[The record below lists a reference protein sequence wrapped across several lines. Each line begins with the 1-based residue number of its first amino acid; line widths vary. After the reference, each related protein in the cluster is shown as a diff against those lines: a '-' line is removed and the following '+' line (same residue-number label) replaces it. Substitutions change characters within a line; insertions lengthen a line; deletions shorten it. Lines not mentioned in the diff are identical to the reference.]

1 MSAQAE
7 IDIRVNTEGAQQS
20 LDKFQ
25 GAIDTLGGSVEVVFG
40 SLALFGV
47 ENEWVKNLEQ
57 GAVGAIA
64 LADGAKRM
72 TEGIIK
78 FTGATT
84 LAEAAQA
91 AFNAVAN
98 ANPYV
103 LLATAILAA
112 GTALFLYKKNAEKAK
127 EAQRQLREEIGKANF
142 DTIRN
147 IQLLKV
153 ELKNEQ
159 NLREYQAR
167 VSTKSVKELN
177 AEIAASNKAITQQTA
192 NVEKQIPLLQQL
204 DLQFQK
210 EANALQARFDAGQL
224 SNEQYEKESEALAK
238 RTDQT
243 KQDIEL
249 QLENARIAI
258 EQQQAYI
265 DIANEEIDKRNE
277 VAETKSE
284 NAKADKVLR
293 DAEKTAEKEKAAD
306 LVKIQNELEDEL
318 YLARF
323 KGQELEELQAQQL
336 FDDRVA
342 RANGNAELIKQAEE
356 LLLADLAE
364 IRQRYKDAEDLAQ
377 TEKTTKQAEINAAT
391 LEAQKALDAELLES
405 QKALAAEE
413 AALQDAKISA
423 IRSTFDIASSLAG
436 DNEKVQKAIFLASKL
451 SEAAQ
456 VAVST
461 TATVAGINAE
471 TDAAVASI
479 AARKNE
485 TIAAALAGDPSAF
498 ARVPALQALQLTTKA
513 TGVAKARIAKIKGAA
528 SIAAILASSI
538 TGLKGGG
545 GGGGGEGGG
554 GGDSGIGTGAFAT
567 LSLPPGQNQN
577 QPPQSQP
584 SQPIQA
590 YVLAGDV
597 SSGLEAQQKIQE
609 RRRL

>member
-177 AEIAASNKAITQQTA
+177 TEIAASNKAITQQTA

-224 SNEQYEKESEALAK
+224 SNEQYEKESEALQE
-238 RTDQT
+238 RTDQR

-249 QLENARIAI
+249 SLENARIAI
-258 EQQQAYI
+258 EQHKAYI

-277 VAETKSE
+277 VAETKAD
-284 NAKADKVLR
+284 NAKADKVLS
-293 DAEKTAEKEKAAD
+293 DATKTAEREKAAE
-306 LVKIQNELEDEL
+306 LVRIQTELEDEL

-356 LLLADLAE
+356 QLLADLAE
-364 IRQRYKDAEDLAQ
+364 IRKRYADEEEAKKIETKTKADEDAANQ
-377 TEKTTKQAEINAAT
+377 
-391 LEAQKALDAELLES
+391 LEAQKALNDRLLES
-405 QKALAAEE
+405 QKELAADEE
-413 AALQDAKISA
+413 SLQQAKRDALSA
-423 IRSTFDIASSLAG
+423 TFDLASTLAG
-436 DNEKVQKAIFLASKL
+436 ENEKVQKAIFLGTKL
-451 SEAAQ
+451 AEAAQ
-456 VAVST
+456 VAVDTTST
-461 TATVAGINAE
+461 VTGIKQSTAKSVADLSAE
-471 TDAAVASI
+471 LAVATGR
-479 AARKNE
+479 A
-485 TIAAALAGDPSAF
+485 TAGDPTAI
-498 ARVPALQALQLTTKA
+498 AAVPVLTGLIATTKTA
-513 TGVAKARIAKIKGAA
+513 GAAKAAAARIRGAA
-528 SIAAILASSI
+528 AVAAILASSI

-545 GGGGGEGGG
+545 GGDGGEGGG
-554 GGDSGIGTGAFAT
+554 GGSGISTGAFAT
-567 LSLPPGQNQN
+567 LSLPNQNQN

-597 SSGLEAQQKIQE
+597 SNGLEAQQKIQE

>member
-284 NAKADKVLR
+284 NAKADKVLS
-293 DAEKTAEKEKAAD
+293 DSAKTAEKEKAAE
-306 LVKIQNELEDEL
+306 LVRIQTELEDEL

-356 LLLADLAE
+356 QLLADLAE

-405 QKALAAEE
+405 QKALAEEE

-485 TIAAALAGDPSAF
+485 TIAAGLAGDPSAF

>member
-356 LLLADLAE
+356 QLLADLAE

-405 QKALAAEE
+405 QKALAEEE
-413 AALQDAKISA
+413 AALQDAKIAA

>member
-277 VAETKSE
+277 VAETKF
-284 NAKADKVLR
+284 L
-293 DAEKTAEKEKAAD
+293 T
-306 LVKIQNELEDEL
+306 
-318 YLARF
+318 
-323 KGQELEELQAQQL
+323 
-336 FDDRVA
+336 
-342 RANGNAELIKQAEE
+342 
-356 LLLADLAE
+356 
-364 IRQRYKDAEDLAQ
+364 
-377 TEKTTKQAEINAAT
+377 
-391 LEAQKALDAELLES
+391 
-405 QKALAAEE
+405 
-413 AALQDAKISA
+413 
-423 IRSTFDIASSLAG
+423 SSVVG
-436 DNEKVQKAIFLASKL
+436 
-451 SEAAQ
+451 
-456 VAVST
+456 
-461 TATVAGINAE
+461 
-471 TDAAVASI
+471 
-479 AARKNE
+479 
-485 TIAAALAGDPSAF
+485 
-498 ARVPALQALQLTTKA
+498 
-513 TGVAKARIAKIKGAA
+513 
-528 SIAAILASSI
+528 
-538 TGLKGGG
+538 
-545 GGGGGEGGG
+545 
-554 GGDSGIGTGAFAT
+554 
-567 LSLPPGQNQN
+567 
-577 QPPQSQP
+577 
-584 SQPIQA
+584 
-590 YVLAGDV
+590 
-597 SSGLEAQQKIQE
+597 
-609 RRRL
+609 

>member
-57 GAVGAIA
+57 GAIGAIA

-127 EAQRQLREEIGKANF
+127 EAQKQLREEIARANF

-153 ELKNEQ
+153 ELQNEQ
-159 NLREYQAR
+159 KLREYQAR

-177 AEIAASNKAITQQTA
+177 AEIAANNKAIEKQTA

-204 DLQFQK
+204 DLEFQK
-210 EANALQARFDAGQL
+210 EANALKARNEAGEL
-224 SNEQYEKESEALAK
+224 GDKQYEEESAALQE
-238 RTDQT
+238 RTDQR
-243 KQDIEL
+243 KQDIEV

-258 EQQQAYI
+258 EQFKGFI

-277 VAETKSE
+277 LAETKAE
-284 NAKADKVLR
+284 NAKADKVLS
-293 DAEKTAEKEKAAD
+293 DAAKTAEREKAAE
-306 LVKIQNELEDEL
+306 LVKIQTELEDEL

-356 LLLADLAE
+356 QLLTDLAE
-364 IRQRYKDAEDLAQ
+364 IRQRYADEEDAKKIEAKTKADED
-377 TEKTTKQAEINAAT
+377 AANQ
-391 LEAQKALDAELLES
+391 LEAQQALNDRLLES
-405 QKALAAEE
+405 QKELAADEE
-413 AALQDAKISA
+413 SLQQAKRDALSA
-423 IRSTFDIASSLAG
+423 TFDLASSLAG
-436 DNEKVQKAIFLASKL
+436 ENEKVQKAIFLGTKL
-451 SEAAQ
+451 AEAAQ
-456 VAVST
+456 VAVDTTSAVTGIKQST
-461 TATVAGINAE
+461 AKSVADLSAE
-471 TDAAVASI
+471 LAVATGR
-479 AARKNE
+479 A
-485 TIAAALAGDPSAF
+485 TAGDPTAI
-498 ARVPALQALQLTTKA
+498 AAVPVLTGLIATTKTA
-513 TGVAKARIAKIKGAA
+513 GAAKAAAARIRGASA
-528 SIAAILASSI
+528 VAAILASSI

-545 GGGGGEGGG
+545 GGGGDEGGG
-554 GGDSGIGTGAFAT
+554 GGGSGISTGAFAT
-567 LSLPPGQNQN
+567 LSLPNQNQN

-597 SSGLEAQQKIQE
+597 SNGLEAQQKIQE

>member
-284 NAKADKVLR
+284 NAKADKVLS
-293 DAEKTAEKEKAAD
+293 DSAKTAEKEKAAE
-306 LVKIQNELEDEL
+306 LVRIQTELEDEL

-356 LLLADLAE
+356 QLLADLAE

-413 AALQDAKISA
+413 AALQDAKIAA

>member
-177 AEIAASNKAITQQTA
+177 TEIAASNKAITQQTA

-238 RTDQT
+238 RTDQA

-258 EQQQAYI
+258 EQYQAYI

-277 VAETKSE
+277 LAETKAD
-284 NAKADKVLR
+284 NAKADKVLS
-293 DAEKTAEKEKAAD
+293 DAAKTAEREKAAE
-306 LVKIQNELEDEL
+306 LVRIQTELEDEL

-356 LLLADLAE
+356 QLLADLAE
-364 IRQRYKDAEDLAQ
+364 IRKRYADEEEAKKIETKTKADEDAANQ
-377 TEKTTKQAEINAAT
+377 
-391 LEAQKALDAELLES
+391 LEAQKALNDRLLES
-405 QKALAAEE
+405 QKELAADEE
-413 AALQDAKISA
+413 SLQQAKRDALSA
-423 IRSTFDIASSLAG
+423 TFDLASTLAG
-436 DNEKVQKAIFLASKL
+436 ENEKVQKAIFLGTKL
-451 SEAAQ
+451 AEAAQ
-456 VAVST
+456 VAVDTTSAVTGIKQST
-461 TATVAGINAE
+461 AKSVADLSAE
-471 TDAAVASI
+471 LAVATGR
-479 AARKNE
+479 A
-485 TIAAALAGDPSAF
+485 TAGDPTAI
-498 ARVPALQALQLTTKA
+498 AAVPVLTGLIATTKTA
-513 TGVAKARIAKIKGAA
+513 GAAKAAAARIRGAA
-528 SIAAILASSI
+528 AVAAILASSI

-545 GGGGGEGGG
+545 GGDGGEGGG
-554 GGDSGIGTGAFAT
+554 GGSGISTGAFAT
-567 LSLPPGQNQN
+567 LSLPNQNQN

-597 SSGLEAQQKIQE
+597 SNGLEAQQKIQE

>member
-210 EANALQARFDAGQL
+210 EANALQARFDAGQ
-224 SNEQYEKESEALAK
+224 
-238 RTDQT
+238 
-243 KQDIEL
+243 I
-249 QLENARIAI
+249 
-258 EQQQAYI
+258 
-265 DIANEEIDKRNE
+265 
-277 VAETKSE
+277 
-284 NAKADKVLR
+284 
-293 DAEKTAEKEKAAD
+293 
-306 LVKIQNELEDEL
+306 
-318 YLARF
+318 
-323 KGQELEELQAQQL
+323 G
-336 FDDRVA
+336 
-342 RANGNAELIKQAEE
+342 RAH
-356 LLLADLAE
+356 
-364 IRQRYKDAEDLAQ
+364 
-377 TEKTTKQAEINAAT
+377 
-391 LEAQKALDAELLES
+391 
-405 QKALAAEE
+405 
-413 AALQDAKISA
+413 
-423 IRSTFDIASSLAG
+423 
-436 DNEKVQKAIFLASKL
+436 V
-451 SEAAQ
+451 
-456 VAVST
+456 
-461 TATVAGINAE
+461 
-471 TDAAVASI
+471 
-479 AARKNE
+479 
-485 TIAAALAGDPSAF
+485 
-498 ARVPALQALQLTTKA
+498 
-513 TGVAKARIAKIKGAA
+513 
-528 SIAAILASSI
+528 
-538 TGLKGGG
+538 
-545 GGGGGEGGG
+545 
-554 GGDSGIGTGAFAT
+554 
-567 LSLPPGQNQN
+567 
-577 QPPQSQP
+577 
-584 SQPIQA
+584 
-590 YVLAGDV
+590 
-597 SSGLEAQQKIQE
+597 
-609 RRRL
+609 

>member
-258 EQQQAYI
+258 EQYQAYI
-265 DIANEEIDKRNE
+265 DVANEEIDKRNE
-277 VAETKSE
+277 LAETKAD
-284 NAKADKVLR
+284 NAKADKVLS
-293 DAEKTAEKEKAAD
+293 DAAKTAEREKAAE
-306 LVKIQNELEDEL
+306 LVRIQTELEDEL

-356 LLLADLAE
+356 QLLADLAE
-364 IRQRYKDAEDLAQ
+364 IRQRYADEEEAKKIETKTKADEDAANQ
-377 TEKTTKQAEINAAT
+377 
-391 LEAQKALDAELLES
+391 LEAQKALNDRLLES
-405 QKALAAEE
+405 QKELAADEE
-413 AALQDAKISA
+413 SLQQAKRDALSA
-423 IRSTFDIASSLAG
+423 TFDLASTLAG
-436 DNEKVQKAIFLASKL
+436 ENEKVQKAIFLGTKL
-451 SEAAQ
+451 AEAAQ
-456 VAVST
+456 VAVDT
-461 TATVAGINAE
+461 TSAVAGIKQSTAKSVADLSAE
-471 TDAAVASI
+471 LAVATGRAATGDPTAIAAVPVLTGLIATTKTAGAAKAA
-479 AARKNE
+479 AAR
-485 TIAAALAGDPSAF
+485 IRGASA
-498 ARVPALQALQLTTKA
+498 V
-513 TGVAKARIAKIKGAA
+513 
-528 SIAAILASSI
+528 AAILASSI

-545 GGGGGEGGG
+545 GGDGGEGGG
-554 GGDSGIGTGAFAT
+554 GSSGISTGAFAT
-567 LSLPPGQNQN
+567 LSLPNQNQN

-597 SSGLEAQQKIQE
+597 SNGLEAQQKIQE